1 MANLKQKITPKT
13 PTKTSPAVLNVS
25 TSAVELKTPSV
36 KVEAPQM
43 QLESTVLDGLA
54 NAINQLATQQAQIIA
69 AIQKQTDAIQAL
81 ANTKQDIK
89 VEAPTV
95 KMASRP
101 SRFYVSL
108 DKQNGKT
115 VGMAIESSH

>member
-43 QLESTVLDGLA
+43 TLESSVIDGLA
-54 NAINQLATQQAQIIA
+54 NAIMNVAKQQAQLLD
-69 AIQKQTDAIQAL
+69 AIEKQTKAIQAL
-81 ANTKQDIK
+81 ANGKQDIK

-95 KMASRP
+95 KMPSRP

-108 DKQNGKT
+108 DKKNGKT
-115 VGMAIESSH
+115 VGMQIESSH